1 MLVDLMLKKR
11 LIKVLRPLRN
21 FNYILPNPLR
31 KFFQNK
37 KFPRKRSPRDLNERH
52 VEHPRNTETGSPR
65 GHVSK
70 PGLYLSRLPLRLG
83 RDNASRFGIYDAC
96 THARKQRRGLFPWVQ
111 RLAVTRMSMCLL
123 TRTGPAAVCPRV

>member
-31 KFFQNK
+31 KFFQK
-37 KFPRKRSPRDLNERH
+37 RKFPRKRSPRDLNERH

-65 GHVSK
+65 GHVSR
-70 PGLYLSRLPLRLG
+70 SRVE
-83 RDNASRFGIYDAC
+83 
-96 THARKQRRGLFPWVQ
+96 ARIVPI
-111 RLAVTRMSMCLL
+111 AAPPS
-123 TRTGPAAVCPRV
+123 TRT